1 MNVAFSRQQLINW
14 INECLDLN
22 LSKIEDLGVG
32 SIYLQLMD
40 FINVTIHQNKSFP
53 MYQVYWTMDLIFEDQ
68 IFYEEGSKKLRII
81 KNPQLAG
88 REQKMSNYKLLQK
101 WFQELK
107 IKKIIPIDKLILCK
121 FQNNLEFVQW
131 IFKYI
136 MQTIKIRGFQDINE
150 FLIYVKNENLYDP
163 VSRRFAGASH
173 SSSISSPSSET
184 NSRRSSIL
192 PKRSNGSINGSITT
206 NSSSSKKTLYP
217 ETVSTSGTTRRAGS
231 SNNRILSTTSS
242 KISSTTAGSRN
253 VSTNTTQRTPSNNTS
268 SHNNFDIQETEQ
280 IKKTISKYENV
291 IQSINSERQFY
302 FDKLRSLELLILT
315 IQENNNIETNPEL
328 QQLVTHVLKILYSN
342 EQDVIENENN
352 NNNDNNI
359 GDGEDESMDDMGDAD
374 EEVKKT
380 SLDLVHE
387 PEKPLLSIDDSEM
400 F

>member
-53 MYQVYWTMDLIFEDQ
+53 MYQVYWTMDLLFEDQ
-68 IFYEEGSKKLRII
+68 IFYEEGNKKLRII

-131 IFKYI
+131 VFKYI

-173 SSSISSPSSET
+173 SSLTSSPSSET

-192 PKRSNGSINGSITT
+192 PKRSNGSINGSTT
-206 NSSSSKKTLYP
+206 TSTSSKKTLYP
-217 ETVSTSGTTRRAGS
+217 ETISTSGTTRRAGS

-242 KISSTTAGSRN
+242 KISNNTSGSRT
-253 VSTNTTQRTPSNNTS
+253 VSTNTAQRTPSNNST

-280 IKKTISKYENV
+280 IKKTILKYENV

-342 EQDVIENENN
+342 EQDVNE
-352 NNNDNNI
+352 NDNNI
-359 GDGEDESMDDMGDAD
+359 GDGEDESMEDMGDAD
-374 EEVKKT
+374 DEVKKT
-380 SLDLVHE
+380 SLDLVHDS
-387 PEKPLLSIDDSEM
+387 EKPLLSIDDSEM